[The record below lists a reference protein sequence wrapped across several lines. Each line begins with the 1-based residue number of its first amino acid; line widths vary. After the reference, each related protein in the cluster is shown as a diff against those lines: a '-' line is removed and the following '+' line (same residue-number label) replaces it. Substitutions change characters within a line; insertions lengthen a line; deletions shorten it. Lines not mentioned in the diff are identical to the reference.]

1 MSTTTATSILPD
13 NFFDDLDIPEAEKEF
28 VVNRRKEIYNGL
40 QQLARKRVV
49 EEISTNIPAMTIE
62 TSPKKVAKTGKTEKT
77 GKTGKTAKT
86 GKTKSPKKADANG
99 SSSSIRDHKSVPEKA
114 VRARKPRQAPAI
126 HLRCVARKKSAK
138 KDEEDHCMGHNKL
151 QKTAE
156 PKHALEAFSKNGTP
170 SALLFCGK
178 HTNEDAIVEGI
189 QETIRSLIKEPIV
202 ENDEESDSD
211 EESGNN
217 E

>member
-1 MSTTTATSILPD
+1 MSTTTTTSILPD

-49 EEISTNIPAMTIE
+49 EEISTNIPALKIE

-77 GKTGKTAKT
+77 EKTEKTGKSD
-86 GKTKSPKKADANG
+86 TKSPKKADANG

-114 VRARKPRQAPAI
+114 VRTRKPRQAPAI

-151 QKTAE
+151 PKTAE
-156 PKHALEAFSKNGTP
+156 PKHALEAFSNNGTP

-189 QETIRSLIKEPIV
+189 QETIQSLIKEPIV